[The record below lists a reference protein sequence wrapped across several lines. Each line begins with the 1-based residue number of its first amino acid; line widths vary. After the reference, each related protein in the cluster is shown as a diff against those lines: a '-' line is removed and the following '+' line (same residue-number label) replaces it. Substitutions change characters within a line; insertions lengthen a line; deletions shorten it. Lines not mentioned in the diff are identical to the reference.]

1 MLYPDIRRASPS
13 RCALSMLA
21 IRSSIWERKPPSSRR
36 FSASTCAPSADFFAA
51 LLLELLELLDFEDFD
66 DTFFVGVFFVVF
78 FLVDVF
84 LLVSVS
90 FGSAGG
96 VAI

>member
-1 MLYPDIRRASPS
+1 MAVLLKKNRLHAQR
-13 RCALSMLA
+13 
-21 IRSSIWERKPPSSRR
+21 
-36 FSASTCAPSADFFAA
+36 A